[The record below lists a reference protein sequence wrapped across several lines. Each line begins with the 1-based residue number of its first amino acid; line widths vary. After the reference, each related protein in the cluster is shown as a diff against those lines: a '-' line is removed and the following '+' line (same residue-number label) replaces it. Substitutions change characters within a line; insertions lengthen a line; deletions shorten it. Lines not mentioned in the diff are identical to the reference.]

1 MVQRRHSEKY
11 PEFDRSTT
19 SLRKRYQKAL
29 KEVGPT
35 GNPECPAYVRLAK
48 KCDRDIF
55 QKAEMQI
62 GDDSE
67 ESVMEM
73 PTINL
78 KDDIGQE
85 KDEPFLGQSQES
97 SSPHSRNS
105 SKTDALIDQVL
116 RRSPRIKRITP
127 SPIHT
132 PSPIKQNTKR
142 KRVTINTDKIQ
153 KTKTNGKSVCASLEN
168 YDKTKPPVPLSVDY
182 SQITKKGV

>member
-1 MVQRRHSEKY
+1 MEWDMVQIRHSEKY

-29 KEVGPT
+29 KKVGPK
-35 GNPECPAYVRLAK
+35 GKPEFPAYVRLGK

-73 PTINL
+73 PALNL

-85 KDEPFLGQSQES
+85 KDSTFLGQSQ
-97 SSPHSRNS
+97 
-105 SKTDALIDQVL
+105 
-116 RRSPRIKRITP
+116 
-127 SPIHT
+127 
-132 PSPIKQNTKR
+132 
-142 KRVTINTDKIQ
+142 
-153 KTKTNGKSVCASLEN
+153 
-168 YDKTKPPVPLSVDY
+168 
-182 SQITKKGV
+182 